1 MPLPGLVQLSE
12 LAKRWGITSD
22 SVLRYHVRQGGLRAM
37 QSGRTTWF
45 RIEDVTLYE
54 QRLKNHW
61 LGEIKKLQRRLKR
74 IAQPLPLMA

>member
-1 MPLPGLVQLSE
+1 
-12 LAKRWGITSD
+12 
-22 SVLRYHVRQGGLRAM
+22 M

-74 IAQPLPLMA
+74 IAQPLPLVA